1 MGRELQKK
9 KNRSS
14 IPKVKHKRKN
24 KNTKKVQVKGN
35 AVVAANWNRK
45 ETLSQNYRRLGLVS
59 KLNSRAG
66 GVEVTPSSSSSS
78 SELKTAGTG
87 LAIRNADPTTLVPGT
102 VRIERDPDTG
112 AIVRVIGDE
121 EGAKGERHGVR
132 RWGGRE
138 LRDLLGAGDED
149 GRVGQHDL
157 PISQGVLLSGR
168 RRDKGR
174 GERGI
179 VPDLLRQAEG
189 GGVRKRPR
197 KQSRMEEEWIEALVG
212 RYGDDV
218 GGMARDRKLNPMQQS
233 EGDIGRR
240 VKAWKKGRRK
250 DTDDDIEMGV

>member
-14 IPKVKHKRKN
+14 LPKVKHKRKN
-24 KNTKKVQVKGN
+24 QNSKKLQVKGN
-35 AVVAANWNRK
+35 ALVAANWNRK

-66 GVEVTPSSSSSS
+66 GVEVKTSSLSSSFDAN
-78 SELKTAGTG
+78 KTAGEDDG
-87 LAIRNADPTTLVPGT
+87 LVIRNVDPTTLVPGT

-112 AIVRVIGDE
+112 AIVRVIGNGDA
-121 EGAKGERHGVR
+121 AKDGVR

-138 LRDLLGAGDED
+138 LVDLLGDED
-149 GRVGQHDL
+149 VVDEGVGQHDL
-157 PISQGVLLSGR
+157 PASQAISSSSSAEG
-168 RRDKGR
+168 
-174 GERGI
+174 GI
-179 VPDLLRQAEG
+179 VPELLRQAEG
-189 GGVRKRPR
+189 DWVRKRPR
-197 KQSRMEEEWIEALVG
+197 KQSRREEEWVEALVG

-218 GGMARDRKLNPMQQS
+218 RGMARDRKLNPMQQS

-250 DTDDDIEMGV
+250 VAGDKGEEMEV